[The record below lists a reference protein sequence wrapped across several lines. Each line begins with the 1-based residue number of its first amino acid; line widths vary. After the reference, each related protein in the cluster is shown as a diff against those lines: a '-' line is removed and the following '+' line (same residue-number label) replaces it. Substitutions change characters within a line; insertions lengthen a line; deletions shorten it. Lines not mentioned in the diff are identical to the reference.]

1 MAEKPRVITGVVRDN
16 AGKPIADARI
26 YFTDSPM
33 PLPDIAML
41 TDGNGKY
48 SLSVPSAGKYTIGYN
63 ADGFAPE
70 TTTVKIES
78 EQKVHLDIR
87 LKR

>member
-16 AGKPIADARI
+16 AGKPIAEARI

-41 TDGNGKY
+41 TDSNGDILLY
-48 SLSVPSAGKYTIGYN
+48 QFRRQENIPLVTTLTGSL
-63 ADGFAPE
+63 
-70 TTTVKIES
+70 
-78 EQKVHLDIR
+78 QK
-87 LKR
+87 